1 MFCSKK
7 KELQTL
13 DFNCLRV
20 FITLLIYSNTYLDT
34 KVSNIEYP
42 LYSLSQIKILLIK
55 YCLIKNYVIF

>member
-7 KELQTL
+7 KELQNL

-20 FITLLIYSNTYLDT
+20 FITLFIYSNTHLES
-34 KVSNIEYP
+34 KVSDIEYA
-42 LYSLSQIKILLIK
+42 LYSLSQIKIFLIK